1 MTEYVR
7 VKDPVSGHEFTT
19 SAEWAKSADL
29 TVVDKAAVDD
39 IGRVLP
45 SKPNIRPRS
54 DKGNPSKDQSED
66 TTKEK
71 S

>member
-29 TVVDKAAVDD
+29 SVVDKAAVDE

-45 SKPNIRPRS
+45 SKPNIRAR
-54 DKGNPSKDQSED
+54 KGNQSEGKSED
-66 TTKEK
+66 TNKEK
-71 S
+71 N